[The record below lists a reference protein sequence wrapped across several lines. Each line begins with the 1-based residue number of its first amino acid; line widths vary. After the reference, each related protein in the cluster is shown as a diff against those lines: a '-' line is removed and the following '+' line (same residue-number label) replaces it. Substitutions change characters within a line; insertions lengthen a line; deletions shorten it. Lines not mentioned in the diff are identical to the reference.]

1 MKKQKFLVWTLV
13 LVLIMSVFVSCSE
26 ASDSNTLYPENDYS
40 GKGEDMGFVADKDYA
55 TDWSESIEPTNP
67 PKYDEKII
75 KNVNMSA
82 ETRDYDKAFAE
93 IRKMVSQFDGYEES
107 VKSTG
112 RSYGSG
118 EYYTRTAYL
127 VMRIPAARLD
137 EFLNQ
142 IGTLVNVTSEHASVA
157 NVTAQYYDIQSRIS
171 VLETEK
177 QAYEEMLKKSD
188 DVNYLLQIRDR
199 LYNVIEEIESYKTQL
214 GVLEQKVAYST
225 VTVNLYEVIE
235 YTEKPVKDPTF
246 GERIGKAFTDSWK
259 DFGKGCQNFAVWFVG
274 AVPTLLVLVLIA
286 GGVLGIIL
294 VVEKRSKARIAKKKQ
309 ENEENR

>member
-13 LVLIMSVFVSCSE
+13 LVLIMSVFVSCSKT
-26 ASDSNTLYPENDYS
+26 SNSNTLYPENDYS

-55 TDWSESIEPTNP
+55 TDWSESIEPTDP

-75 KNVNMSA
+75 KNVNISA
-82 ETRDYDKAFAE
+82 ETRDYDKAFSE
-93 IRKMVSQFDGYEES
+93 MRKMVSQFDGYEES

-118 EYYTRTAYL
+118 ESYTRTAYL
-127 VMRIPAARLD
+127 VVRIPAARLD

-142 IGTLVNVTSEHASVA
+142 IGTLVNVTSENATVS
-157 NVTAQYYDIQSRIS
+157 NVTAQYYDIQSRIG
-171 VLETEK
+171 VLEAEK

-188 DVNYLLQIRDR
+188 DVNYLLEIRDR
-199 LYNVIEEIESYKTQL
+199 LFDVIEEIESYKTQL

-235 YTEKPVKDPTF
+235 YTPKPVADPTF
-246 GERIGKAFTDSWK
+246 GERVSIAFNEGWEG
-259 DFGKGCQNFAVWFVG
+259 FLEGCQDFAVWFVG
-274 AVPTLLVLVLIA
+274 ALPTLSVFLFIPGIALI
-286 GGVLGIIL
+286 VIL
-294 VVEKRSKARIAKKKQ
+294 SVAKYKRKKKKAAK
-309 ENEENR
+309 EEKAE